1 MSGTGLVTNHYLTPA
16 LLCKSAYQT
25 IHYVSERS
33 SSIHLPEVKAFP
45 LSSSCS
51 LTLQLL
57 WMRACASVHVKP
69 KFAGGPSEDVEAVA
83 TMATVYRTAGF
94 LFLPAGLC
102 VKDMISPY
110 FLEKLLV
117 ATFVWAVSVY
127 PFSECLTAWPP
138 ALLLLILDENKSD
151 KSSVDFLLPCILFR
165 YLIHSSIQTNYS
177 AVDSYFKI
185 LCIPLHNSSP
195 PPFAYGTE
203 QNILKTCPKTEIER
217 LTDQYFG
224 HLYSNYHV
232 TRPVLVRQARDLLVC
247 SYHGNTA
254 RFEAEFCQPAA
265 AIMAE
270 VIQRSVIEVGHG
282 YRVHSCNYA

>member
-1 MSGTGLVTNHYLTPA
+1 M
-16 LLCKSAYQT
+16 
-25 IHYVSERS
+25 
-33 SSIHLPEVKAFP
+33 
-45 LSSSCS
+45 
-51 LTLQLL
+51 
-57 WMRACASVHVKP
+57 
-69 KFAGGPSEDVEAVA
+69 
-83 TMATVYRTAGF
+83 
-94 LFLPAGLC
+94 LF
-102 VKDMISPY
+102 
-110 FLEKLLV
+110 
-117 ATFVWAVSVY
+117 
-127 PFSECLTAWPP
+127 
-138 ALLLLILDENKSD
+138 N
-151 KSSVDFLLPCILFR
+151 
-165 YLIHSSIQTNYS
+165 SSIQTNYS

-270 VIQRSVIEVGHG
+270 VIQRSVIEHIINRSLCCALLVPSMAV
-282 YRVHSCNYA
+282 RKPNAASCRRQLYKVEQMRRSA